1 MISARLWVRAVAAA
15 VVPGWHHGL
24 MNIMLFHSTY
34 GLRPAV
40 RAAAE
45 RLRAAGHEVWTPDLF
60 EGRTFET
67 VEEGM
72 AFNESIGK
80 DEVLK
85 RAVLAAAPYSPR
97 GLVYAGFSLGA
108 SVAQTLA
115 LGDDRA
121 RGLLLLHGTSD
132 IAAGAAVDELPVQ
145 LHVAEPDPFETDDWL
160 TAWYLQMGRAGADV
174 EVYRYAGAGHL
185 YTDPDLPDY
194 DAEAAE
200 ATWRV
205 ALGFLDALAE
215 GHTGS

>member
-1 MISARLWVRAVAAA
+1 
-15 VVPGWHHGL
+15 
-24 MNIMLFHSTY
+24 MNIVLFHSTL
-34 GLRPAV
+34 GPRPAV
-40 RAAAE
+40 REAAD

-60 EGRTFET
+60 GGRAFET

-72 AFNESIGK
+72 AFATGTGK
-80 DEVLK
+80 DELLR
-85 RAVLAAAPYSPR
+85 RAVLAAAPYSER

-115 LGDDRA
+115 LGDEKA

-132 IAAGAAVDELPVQ
+132 IAANASADGLPVQ

-160 TAWYLQMGRAGADV
+160 SAWYLQMGRAGTDV

-185 YTDPDLPDY
+185 YTDPGLPDY
-194 DAEAAE
+194 DQEAAE

-205 ALGFLDALAE
+205 ALGFLDSL
-215 GHTGS
+215 

>member
-1 MISARLWVRAVAAA
+1 M
-15 VVPGWHHGL
+15 GL

-34 GLRPAV
+34 GLRPGV
-40 RAAAE
+40 RLAAD
-45 RLRAAGHEVWTPDLF
+45 RLRGAGHEVWTPDLF

-72 AFNESIGK
+72 AFKDRIGK
-80 DEVLK
+80 DELLR
-85 RAVLAAAPYSPR
+85 RAVLAAAPYSER

-115 LGDDRA
+115 LGDEKA

-132 IAAGAAVDELPVQ
+132 IAPNASVDDLPVQ

-160 TAWYLQMGRAGADV
+160 SAWYLQMRKAGADV
-174 EVYRYAGAGHL
+174 EIYRYAGAGHV
-185 YTDPDLPDY
+185 YTDPELPDY
-194 DAEAAE
+194 DEEAAE

-205 ALGFLDALAE
+205 ALGFLETL
-215 GHTGS
+215 

>member
-1 MISARLWVRAVAAA
+1 
-15 VVPGWHHGL
+15 

-40 RAAAE
+40 RDAAD
-45 RLRAAGHEVWTPDLF
+45 RLRTAGHQVWTPDLF
-60 EGRTFET
+60 AGRTFDT

-72 AFNESIGK
+72 EYSDGIGK
-80 DEVLK
+80 EELLK
-85 RAVLAAAPYSPR
+85 RAVLAAAPYSER

-108 SVAQTLA
+108 SIAQTLA
-115 LGDDRA
+115 LGDAKA

-132 IAAGAAVDELPVQ
+132 IAANAYVDELPVQ

-160 TAWYLQMGRAGADV
+160 SAWYLQMGRAGADV

-185 YTDPDLPDY
+185 YTDPGLPDY

-205 ALGFLDALAE
+205 ALGFLDGLTSA
-215 GHTGS
+215 

>member
-1 MISARLWVRAVAAA
+1 
-15 VVPGWHHGL
+15 
-24 MNIMLFHSTY
+24 MNIMLFHSAF

-40 RAAAE
+40 EAAAD

-60 EGRTFET
+60 EGNTFDT

-72 AFNESIGK
+72 AFKDEIGK
-80 DEVLK
+80 DELLK
-85 RAVLAAAPYSPR
+85 RAVLAAAPYSDR
-97 GLVYAGFSLGA
+97 GLVYAGFSMGA
-108 SVAQTLA
+108 ATAQTLA
-115 LGDDRA
+115 LGDEKA
-121 RGLLLLHGTSD
+121 KGLLLLHGTSD
-132 IAAGAAVDELPVQ
+132 ISEGVTVDELPVQ

-194 DAEAAE
+194 DEEAAE

-205 ALGFLDALAE
+205 ALGFLETL
-215 GHTGS
+215 